1 MKTITYESQEE
12 QDKTVSAFLMMVLE
26 YAQEIGLFL
35 LLKQTVKVPIKE
47 VVYSVLNKA
56 QTVIASLVMGC
67 KHTKAVNE
75 VLSEEEVAANYLG
88 MFRFPE
94 QSQINRYLT
103 RFSEEN
109 VAQLGEVH
117 KPLFVRQSHARR
129 SIGQIVV
136 DIDQCGLVVNGK
148 TYELARKGYF
158 PRKRGE
164 IGYQL
169 SVAYVGAYEEAVQ
182 IYLDPGNS
190 VCGNRLDDLLRDIR
204 VYAQ

>member
-1 MKTITYESQEE
+1 M
-12 QDKTVSAFLMMVLE
+12 
-26 YAQEIGLFL
+26 
-35 LLKQTVKVPIKE
+35 KE

-67 KHTKAVNE
+67 QHTKAINE
-75 VLSEEEVAANYLG
+75 VLGEEAITANYLG

-103 RFSEEN
+103 RFSESN
-109 VAQLGEVH
+109 VAELGQVH
-117 KPLFVRQSHARR
+117 KQVFIRQSQARR
-129 SIGQIVV
+129 AVGQIMV
-136 DIDQCGLVVNGK
+136 DIDQCSLVVNGK

-182 IYLDPGNS
+182 LYLDPGNS
-190 VCGNRLDDLLRDIR
+190 HCGSRWTDILRDLEECLTNDNPGACLIRRLDAGYLP
-204 VYAQ
+204 